1 VRKLAALAF
10 ADNVASQSLIEVS
23 RVATTGH
30 SFFEGLTDSEVVSAL
45 EGAEPRRYPAG
56 SIVIAEGDS
65 PREIYIIQD
74 GAADIFVSDRSGAPH
89 RINRVGP
96 GSSVGEMSVFT
107 GHPASA
113 SVQAISEL
121 SVLVL
126 SEEHFFRIAAAYPII
141 YRNLGAILSQRLA
154 RSNRRTL
161 GGERGRATILVSH
174 DAPPTLGYALAC
186 SMAWHTRAS
195 TIFIVLGQGELPNE
209 LAALTSSQPLHEIER
224 GDEGRP
230 HIDADGREP
239 GARLAVAAPVGVFG
253 PDALPGTLADLAAT
267 HRDVVVQVTAAHG
280 EVSTG
285 NLSART
291 LHLYGE
297 RVERQASGYV
307 AQGWASTAA
316 VRPDRAGILRVP
328 APNASDLDAMR
339 RGLLPATSAH
349 GKAVAWAAR
358 ELTEMQ
364 VGLAL
369 GAGSVK
375 GYAHIGALRVLER
388 AGVIVDYVAG
398 TSVGAA
404 IASMFALGYRS
415 DAILDALTK
424 VGDSAFRLAV
434 PTSSILS
441 NAGLRAGLK
450 TIGGEMHI
458 EDVPLPLAVVAADI
472 LSREE
477 IVLRNGLLWEA
488 VLASMAIPGIYP
500 PLRIGKHLLVDGGI
514 LNPVPSNV
522 TAEMGGD
529 ILIGVKLASR
539 YTAPAVTTSSKRGP
553 MLLEV
558 LHRSIEIMQS
568 YIVADTA
575 SAATILIE
583 PAFEDVAGFGLRGF
597 SQSKDKF
604 VELGEAATEAA
615 LPRIAA
621 ALPWLRA

>member
-1 VRKLAALAF
+1 
-10 ADNVASQSLIEVS
+10 
-23 RVATTGH
+23 
-30 SFFEGLTDSEVVSAL
+30 
-45 EGAEPRRYPAG
+45 
-56 SIVIAEGDS
+56 
-65 PREIYIIQD
+65 
-74 GAADIFVSDRSGAPH
+74 
-89 RINRVGP
+89 
-96 GSSVGEMSVFT
+96 
-107 GHPASA
+107 
-113 SVQAISEL
+113 
-121 SVLVL
+121 
-126 SEEHFFRIAAAYPII
+126 
-141 YRNLGAILSQRLA
+141 
-154 RSNRRTL
+154 
-161 GGERGRATILVSH
+161 
-174 DAPPTLGYALAC
+174 
-186 SMAWHTRAS
+186 
-195 TIFIVLGQGELPNE
+195 
-209 LAALTSSQPLHEIER
+209 
-224 GDEGRP
+224 
-230 HIDADGREP
+230 
-239 GARLAVAAPVGVFG
+239 
-253 PDALPGTLADLAAT
+253 
-267 HRDVVVQVTAAHG
+267 
-280 EVSTG
+280 
-285 NLSART
+285 
-291 LHLYGE
+291 
-297 RVERQASGYV
+297 
-307 AQGWASTAA
+307 
-316 VRPDRAGILRVP
+316 
-328 APNASDLDAMR
+328 
-339 RGLLPATSAH
+339 
-349 GKAVAWAAR
+349 
-358 ELTEMQ
+358 
-364 VGLAL
+364 
-369 GAGSVK
+369 
-375 GYAHIGALRVLER
+375 
-388 AGVIVDYVAG
+388 
-398 TSVGAA
+398 
-404 IASMFALGYRS
+404 
-415 DAILDALTK
+415 LTK